1 MPIFSRNSLG
11 SDVKITANENYSYA
25 DMGRIL
31 SECVQNDMTLF
42 NAVLMNDFKENAAI
56 REGTMVASELTSFRE
71 FSVKEAWGG
80 LKKKLQKLWEKI
92 KGVFRQVYAKLTV
105 WLVRNGKAFVAMHR
119 KTLATKTGLGDCKI
133 PKYLK
138 RTNFDVSGAP
148 EKIRQKAIEFM
159 DKRAEAGGGSSNAD
173 EVVNSLLRRTLDTSN
188 NPNVTASNYAEAF
201 KKEAFTE
208 LTDKKFSELGVSVE
222 ELFNN
227 ITSKSKAIKDL
238 KEAERKVDKSIKE
251 MIKKL
256 DSKASEANKKE
267 AGSGDAYKNAS
278 TTCSAYESAITISPR
293 CAIQA
298 IRTGVA
304 QDRMVIGK
312 LVAYSPTK
320 ESAVLEEMAWLEGA
334 DDFAEVDDI
343 PAEEINADDV
353 KSDPDVEIN
362 VTVDDDGNECSK

>member
-105 WLVRNGKAFVAMHR
+105 WFVRNGKAFVAANR
-119 KTLATKTGLGDCKI
+119 KILANKTGLDKCKI
-133 PKYLK
+133 PVYLK
-138 RTNFDVSGAP
+138 QKKKPVDVAKTIYKYASDTVDSIKGGTSKEYELNEVLGKLNDSTTETFAKNFHDAVFDEVKDTTYASV
-148 EKIRQKAIEFM
+148 EKYEQLFAVITGKKGSMEELKA
-159 DKRAEAGGGSSNAD
+159 AEKAADQSIKAALDAIKAAERNAD
-173 EVVNSLLRRTLDTSN
+173 KGADTSAYK
-188 NPNVTASNYAEAF
+188 TASNNC
-201 KKEAFTE
+201 
-208 LTDKKFSELGVSVE
+208 GVFERAVT
-222 ELFNN
+222 
-227 ITSKSKAIKDL
+227 ITTKAAIKAIRD
-238 KEAERKVDKSIKE
+238 RIS
-251 MIKKL
+251 
-256 DSKASEANKKE
+256 
-267 AGSGDAYKNAS
+267 NARQ
-278 TTCSAYESAITISPR
+278 I
-293 CAIQA
+293 
-298 IRTGVA
+298 V
-304 QDRMVIGK
+304 GK
-312 LVAYSPTK
+312 LVAYSPTN
-320 ESAVLEEMAWLEGA
+320 ESAVLEEAAWLEGA

>member
-105 WLVRNGKAFVAMHR
+105 WFVRHGKAFVAANR
-119 KTLATKTGLGDCKI
+119 KILANKSGLDSCKI
-133 PKYLK
+133 PVYYK
-138 RTNFDVSGAP
+138 RKSGKDFANISKDIADRA
-148 EKIRQKAIEFM
+148 EKAIKGYASGTTETDVESFTNTLLRTTVNNGETTASTYAA
-159 DKRAEAGGGSSNAD
+159 DFKKDVFD
-173 EVVNSLLRRTLDTSN
+173 EVKDT
-188 NPNVTASNYAEAF
+188 TWAEV
-201 KKEAFTE
+201 KK
-208 LTDKKFSELGVSVE
+208 
-222 ELFNN
+222 
-227 ITSKSKAIKDL
+227 TSKLEDLFATISTGGKQIKDL
-238 KEAERKVDKSIKE
+238 KKLERETDRHIKD
-251 MIKKL
+251 MIKSL
-256 DSKASEANKKE
+256 DKKANGTEDKAESASYTNASKA
-267 AGSGDAYKNAS
+267 
-278 TTCSAYESAITISPR
+278 CSAYERAVTLTTRACI
-293 CAIQA
+293 AA
-298 IRTGVA
+298 VRTEIGNARQIV
-304 QDRMVIGK
+304 GK
-312 LVAYSPTK
+312 LVAYTPTK

-353 KSDPDVEIN
+353 QSDPDVEIN